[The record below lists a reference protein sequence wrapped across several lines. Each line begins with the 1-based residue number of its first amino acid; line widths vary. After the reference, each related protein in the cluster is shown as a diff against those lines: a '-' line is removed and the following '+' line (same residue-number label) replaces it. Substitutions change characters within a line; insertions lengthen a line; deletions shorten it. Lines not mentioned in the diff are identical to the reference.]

1 MAFNFNNWE
10 KYLDKLK
17 YDIVEATNN
26 CDLGVEIIVELNDL
40 YNILDNKKLPLEVR
54 KQKAV
59 IAEHYLSMV
68 RDIPNIKR
76 RGR

>member
-1 MAFNFNNWE
+1 MSFSSNRWE

-17 YDIVEATNN
+17 FEIVETLNN
-26 CDLGVEIIVELNDL
+26 SYLGPEMIVELNDL
-40 YNILDNKKLPLEVR
+40 YNILNNKKLPLEIR
-54 KQKAV
+54 KQNAV

-68 RDIPNIKR
+68 RDITNIKG